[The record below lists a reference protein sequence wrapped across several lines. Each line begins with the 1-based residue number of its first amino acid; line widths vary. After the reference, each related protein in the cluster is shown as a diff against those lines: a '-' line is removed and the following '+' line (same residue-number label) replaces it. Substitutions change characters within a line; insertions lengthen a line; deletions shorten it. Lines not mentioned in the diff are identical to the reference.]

1 MIYVFQQV
9 ASLLINIYIYLNRE
23 IFSIKKI
30 SIVIYIRMKITI
42 NNIINFMKNK
52 QNLIIT
58 DEQVKEIK
66 NIFIKMLK
74 N

>member
-1 MIYVFQQV
+1 MDLKIKIYSF
-9 ASLLINIYIYLNRE
+9 SNSILNFFYRE
-23 IFSIKKI
+23 IISKKI

-42 NNIINFMKNK
+42 DNIINFMKNK

-58 DEQVKEIK
+58 DKQVKEIK

-74 N
+74 K